1 MKAILI
7 NRVWPIP
14 GVINH
19 PANAENGEADFPGR
33 SRSGLSSPDDFD
45 LPGERGFSPGSFPQ
59 AGNAKSNGSHKPGAE
74 IEKTAGSGVQDKV
87 MSAQVKQYLVRI
99 RTQTA
104 TGESKLKEEE
114 IVRTYRKEI
123 EGVLQK
129 EEIPLNYRD
138 YIKHYFLSI
147 GLETEDSLK

>member
-1 MKAILI
+1 
-7 NRVWPIP
+7 
-14 GVINH
+14 
-19 PANAENGEADFPGR
+19 
-33 SRSGLSSPDDFD
+33 
-45 LPGERGFSPGSFPQ
+45 
-59 AGNAKSNGSHKPGAE
+59 
-74 IEKTAGSGVQDKV
+74 